1 MRISMSMFALLPAKC
16 DECHE
21 MYCVDHNSDPLF
33 ICFRCFQGAH
43 SCDAYKLFNQTISQS
58 KVSSGFVWVCTN
70 CYEQQKPLASRKDRS
85 RHVNGA
91 NSSPCR
97 SRNTSDSQHVNQP
110 SKLPLNVV
118 KAISPTRVN
127 VKINASEDS
136 HTESKGNICPNFVQW
151 KCLHGIRGNKL
162 VDGSKCSLPHP
173 KVCNRFRRHG
183 SLGQHGCQGG
193 DSCTGFHPT
202 VCENVVKSGTCSAKS
217 CKLLHPLTF
226 KKKIKIKP
234 TRKDDQSNSS
244 NRSIKNNGSKP
255 AKMQANFLELK
266 NLMVGMSTKFD
277 ALQKEVEL
285 LKISNSVPQ
294 PTAPQQCPA
303 PRQHQILQQYPAP
316 QQYHPT
322 FRMSYPP
329 LPIHTGFSPQSWC

>member
-1 MRISMSMFALLPAKC
+1 M
-16 DECHE
+16 
-21 MYCVDHNSDPLF
+21 
-33 ICFRCFQGAH
+33 
-43 SCDAYKLFNQTISQS
+43 
-58 KVSSGFVWVCTN
+58 
-70 CYEQQKPLASRKDRS
+70 
-85 RHVNGA
+85 
-91 NSSPCR
+91 
-97 SRNTSDSQHVNQP
+97 
-110 SKLPLNVV
+110 
-118 KAISPTRVN
+118 
-127 VKINASEDS
+127 
-136 HTESKGNICPNFVQW
+136 
-151 KCLHGIRGNKL
+151 
-162 VDGSKCSLPHP
+162 DGSKCSLPHP

-202 VCENVVKSGTCSAKS
+202 VCENFVKSGTCSAKS

-234 TRKDDQSNSS
+234 TGKDDHSNSS